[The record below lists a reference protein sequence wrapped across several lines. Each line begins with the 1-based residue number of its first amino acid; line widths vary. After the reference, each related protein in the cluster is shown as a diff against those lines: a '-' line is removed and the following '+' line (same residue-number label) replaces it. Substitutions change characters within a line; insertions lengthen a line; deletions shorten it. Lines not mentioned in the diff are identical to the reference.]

1 MTTSELPTKKRVIKS
16 LNHRHRQVAINQATG
31 MNQTDAYLAVY
42 HCDYETAKQQSSILN
57 TTNPLFKDYL
67 NTLIERKE
75 SLALDKITETMLSKS
90 EKRQILA
97 TFARAQ
103 LADLLDD
110 NGQIKLDKNSPAMK
124 ALKEYSSRT
133 KLDKGGNPI
142 VSKHVKLIDAIT
154 AIQEDNKM
162 SGDYAP
168 TRHQVA
174 KAVQINVSVVDKTRR
189 LHQEAVTLGSGDD
202 VQPTCN
208 LITEGEDYATE

>member
-1 MTTSELPTKKRVIKS
+1 
-16 LNHRHRQVAINQATG
+16 

-42 HCDYETAKQQSSILN
+42 HCDYETAKQQASILN

-75 SLALDKITETMLSKS
+75 SLALEKITETMLSKQ
-90 EKRQILA
+90 EKRQLLA

-110 NGQIKLDKNSPAMK
+110 NGNINLDKNSPAMK
-124 ALKEYSSRT
+124 ALKEYSSKVR
-133 KLDKGGNPI
+133 LDKQGNPI

-168 TRHQVA
+168 TKHQVA
-174 KAVQINVSVVDKTRR
+174 KAVQINVSVVDKSKRAN
-189 LHQEAVTLGSGDD
+189 QGAVTLGSG
-202 VQPTCN
+202 
-208 LITEGEDYATE
+208 GEDNLLLEGGE

>member
-1 MTTSELPTKKRVIKS
+1 
-16 LNHRHRQVAINQATG
+16 
-31 MNQTDAYLAVY
+31 
-42 HCDYETAKQQSSILN
+42 
-57 TTNPLFKDYL
+57 
-67 NTLIERKE
+67 
-75 SLALDKITETMLSKS
+75 MLSKS

-110 NGQIKLDKNSPAMK
+110 TGQIKLDKNSPAMK
-124 ALKEYSSRT
+124 ALKEYSSRV
-133 KLDKGGNPI
+133 KLDKEGNPI
-142 VSKHVKLIDAIT
+142 VNKYIKMLDPLA

-168 TRHQVA
+168 TKHQVA
-174 KAVQINVSVVDKTRR
+174 KAVQINVSVVDKTKRTNNG
-189 LHQEAVTLGSGDD
+189 AVTLGSGDE